1 MGATLW
7 ELGPRASVRS
17 TTSLARVV
25 NLLPPLPKTFAN
37 RIKAK
42 AVGRKALGAH
52 KRYSLG
58 HKADCSSILWVWNFI
73 YA

>member
-7 ELGPRASVRS
+7 ELGLRASVRS
-17 TTSLARVV
+17 TASLARVV
-25 NLLPPLPKTFAN
+25 NLLPPFAN
-37 RIKAK
+37 IIKAK
-42 AVGRKALGAH
+42 AVGRKALGGH

-58 HKADCSSILWVWNFI
+58 HKADCFSILSVWNFI